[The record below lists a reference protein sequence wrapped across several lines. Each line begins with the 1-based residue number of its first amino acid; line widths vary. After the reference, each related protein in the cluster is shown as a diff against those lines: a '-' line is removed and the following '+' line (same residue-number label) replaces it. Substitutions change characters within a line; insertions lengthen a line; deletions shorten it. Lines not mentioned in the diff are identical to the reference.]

1 MMGKFK
7 TLDAEQQEMME
18 AAFQE
23 WDEEA
28 ALDFAQVME
37 EMHER
42 NTIWSAVELCRRDD
56 YGYSKFLDELHKA
69 LKEARGQSE
78 S

>member
-1 MMGKFK
+1 MGKFK

-18 AAFQE
+18 AAFQA

-28 ALDFAQVME
+28 ALEFDQIME

-42 NTIWSAVELCRRDD
+42 NTIWSAVGLCRRDD

-78 S
+78 N